1 MRKMW
6 VYELLVFLLLTAL
19 LYGFACSLWLKD
31 IEEDSREAVRRTQEI
46 AEETRKQAHVMLE
59 ESEPEEC
66 EDYQLTPEEQECELL
81 CDSLD
86 LLALCVMAESRGES
100 EFGKRLVIDTVLN
113 RVDHPDFPD
122 TIWDVITYP
131 GAFTSYRNGQMDRV
145 EPTQEIYRL
154 ICEERRNRT
163 NTEVLYFNSGNYPS
177 YGEPL
182 LQEGNHYF
190 SGEEV
195 QK

>member
-1 MRKMW
+1 MKNMW
-6 VYELLVFLLLTAL
+6 WYVVLILFGIAAVVSKLSAVSHAKTLSMVQEVEVPVVYL
-19 LYGFACSLWLKD
+19 
-31 IEEDSREAVRRTQEI
+31 
-46 AEETRKQAHVMLE
+46 AEV
-59 ESEPEEC
+59 EPEEN
-66 EDYQLTPEEQECELL
+66 EEYELTTEEQECELL

-86 LLALCVMAESRGES
+86 LLALCVMAEAEGES
-100 EFGKRLVIDTVLN
+100 ELGKRLVIDTVLN

-131 GAFTSYRNGQMDRV
+131 GAFTSYRNGRMDRV

-163 NTEVLYFNSGNYPS
+163 NTEVLYFNSGNYPA

-190 SGEEV
+190 NGEEA
-195 QK
+195 